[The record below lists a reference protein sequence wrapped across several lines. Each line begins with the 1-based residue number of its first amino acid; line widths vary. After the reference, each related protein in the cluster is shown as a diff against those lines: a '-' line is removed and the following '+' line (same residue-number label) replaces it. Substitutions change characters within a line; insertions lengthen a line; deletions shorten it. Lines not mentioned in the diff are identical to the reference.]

1 VNRLVISF
9 LLGLVAIAA
18 AALLVGDLLIGEGE
32 PGEFPGAAA
41 GIIAAA
47 LSAVASF
54 FPVRAALGASNIRFM
69 RIFFTGLLIRALML
83 AAVALVVR
91 YRLDWSL
98 RHYLIAVG
106 LSYPL
111 YVMLEGWVLSRELP
125 VRRAPENGT
134 DS

>member
-1 VNRLVISF
+1 MNRLVITF
-9 LLGLVAIAA
+9 LAGLLAIAA
-18 AALLVGDLLIGEGE
+18 AALLVGDLMIGEGA

-47 LSAVASF
+47 LSALASF
-54 FPVRAALGASNIRFM
+54 FPVRAALGGSNIRFM
-69 RIFFTGLLIRALML
+69 RVFFSGLLIRALIL
-83 AAVALVVR
+83 AAAALIVR
-91 YRLDWSL
+91 YQLEWSL

-111 YVMLEGWVLSRELP
+111 YVIVEGWVLSRELP

-134 DS
+134 ES